1 MGGDA
6 LTYSGRTPAKD
17 LRFDEADR
25 IIRAAVERGDIPG
38 VALHVRAEG
47 RVVHEQAFGRRRV
60 DGDAALSTD
69 DIFPVA
75 SLTKPVV
82 AIGILRLCE
91 AGALRLDD
99 PIVRYL
105 KEFAEPRVLVSYDI
119 ESGRMLARPAR
130 SVVTVRHL
138 LTHTAGIHDGFP
150 RADDVMGTLYERAGV
165 VHGDGTPMAEKV
177 KRLGSLPLVHDPGQA
192 WTYGLSSDVT
202 GRLIEVV
209 SGQSLDHYLAR
220 HIFEPIGL
228 ASTYFFVPAE
238 ERARVVGRHVR
249 EGGQVVRAPWVQ
261 DRYLSGGGGLHTTVG
276 NYGRFV
282 QMLLDGGR
290 PVLSSQSVALMTQNH
305 IGHLTAFGF
314 KYGLGAGLATHDAG
328 VESQLPV
335 GGFGWYGIYS
345 TWFWTLPLRR
355 AAVLFFGNVLVPGMN
370 RLLFA
375 RVAAAVDA
383 ALG

>member
-1 MGGDA
+1 V
-6 LTYSGRTPAKD
+6 
-17 LRFDEADR
+17 
-25 IIRAAVERGDIPG
+25 AVERGEIPG

-47 RVVHEQAFGRRRV
+47 RVVHEQAFGRRRG
-60 DGDAALSTD
+60 DGDAALRTD

-91 AGALRLDD
+91 EGALRLDD
-99 PIVRYL
+99 PIVNYL
-105 KEFAEPRVLVSYDI
+105 KAFAEPKVLVSYDL
-119 ESGRMLARPAR
+119 ESGRMLTRPAR
-130 SVVTVRHL
+130 GIVTVRHL

-165 VHGDGTPMAEKV
+165 VHGDGTPMAEKI
-177 KRLGSLPLVHDPGQA
+177 KRLGPLPLVHDPGQA

-220 HIFEPIGL
+220 CIFESVGL
-228 ASTYFFVPAE
+228 TSTYFFVPAE
-238 ERARVVGRHVR
+238 GRARVVGRHVR
-249 EGGQVVRAPWVQ
+249 EGGQVVRAPWAQ

-276 NYGRFV
+276 DYGRFV
-282 QMLLDGGR
+282 QMLLDGGP
-290 PVLSSQSVALMTQNH
+290 PVISPQSVALMTQNH

-314 KYGLGAGLATHDAG
+314 KYGLSVGLATHDACG
-328 VESQLPV
+328 DNQLPV

-345 TWFWTLPLRR
+345 TWFWTLPRRR
-355 AAVLFFGNVLVPGMN
+355 AAVLMFGNVLVPGMN
-370 RLLFA
+370 RQLFA

-383 ALG
+383 ALR